1 MTESKNFSNDRN
13 YGIDLLRIIA
23 MIMICTLHT
32 LGQGGIL
39 ASLSPNCI
47 HFHIAWLLEIICFC
61 AVNCYA
67 IISGYVLFDKPF
79 SLSRLT
85 HLWSVIVF
93 YTILITITM
102 LASKQTSFDRKLI
115 YDAIMPIT
123 RQQYWYLTAYFGM
136 YLFSPFLIAS
146 IKKLKE
152 KNIKKI
158 FLIAFFLFSILPTF
172 MGRDPFVLNG
182 GYSMLWLCIL
192 FLVGASVKKI
202 NLDISPKKSL
212 VFFLIATLITYS
224 SKLVLPP
231 IFSFFWKI
239 DYNGN
244 MFISYTSPTIVIT
257 ALSLFF
263 LCKQITIN
271 KAITHFVKL
280 FAPASLSVYIMQTHP
295 LIWNCYVSN
304 FARSFVYD
312 PIGFFVI
319 KIIFTV
325 LLIWLFSSIFD
336 LVRQSLFR
344 LLKINSLCLK
354 ASHFIKE

>member
-1 MTESKNFSNDRN
+1 
-13 YGIDLLRIIA
+13 
-23 MIMICTLHT
+23 
-32 LGQGGIL
+32 
-39 ASLSPNCI
+39 
-47 HFHIAWLLEIICFC
+47 
-61 AVNCYA
+61 
-67 IISGYVLFDKPF
+67 
-79 SLSRLT
+79 
-85 HLWSVIVF
+85 
-93 YTILITITM
+93 
-102 LASKQTSFDRKLI
+102 
-115 YDAIMPIT
+115 
-123 RQQYWYLTAYFGM
+123 
-136 YLFSPFLIAS
+136 
-146 IKKLKE
+146 
-152 KNIKKI
+152 
-158 FLIAFFLFSILPTF
+158 
-172 MGRDPFVLNG
+172 
-182 GYSMLWLCIL
+182 
-192 FLVGASVKKI
+192 
-202 NLDISPKKSL
+202 
-212 VFFLIATLITYS
+212 
-224 SKLVLPP
+224 
-231 IFSFFWKI
+231 
-239 DYNGN
+239 